1 MYAYIYF
8 LNFVIEIYAF
18 MNPSFPDING
28 TRTHR
33 DRKSVVSPSRVY

>member
-18 MNPSFPDING
+18 MNPSFPLISENDS
-28 TRTHR
+28 TLE
-33 DRKSVVSPSRVY
+33 